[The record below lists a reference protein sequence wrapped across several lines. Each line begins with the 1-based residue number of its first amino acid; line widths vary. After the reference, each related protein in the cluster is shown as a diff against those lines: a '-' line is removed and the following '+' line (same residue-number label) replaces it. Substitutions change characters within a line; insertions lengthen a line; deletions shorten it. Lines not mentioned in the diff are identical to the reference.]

1 MKIMQI
7 TNHLIYLHISYHFL
21 TLLNEQ
27 KICSYTEIHEVSR
40 WTDTV
45 EEMKRRGSVK
55 GIRYENKS
63 SILNKNNIYVES
75 NWEVITNNNLTINQ

>member
-1 MKIMQI
+1 MQI
-7 TNHLIYLHISYHFL
+7 TYHLIYLSYFL
-21 TLLNEQ
+21 SLLNEQ
-27 KICSYTEIHEVSR
+27 KICSYTEIHEASR

-75 NWEVITNNNLTINQ
+75 N